1 MAQSIMIFD
10 FGTNEEA
17 AQQARH
23 KVDGWKQAFRLGDK
37 LLLKFE
43 REEAAG
49 ETEAGGEKSV
59 DEESAKPAAKAS
71 GKAKGSAK
79 KTATK
84 VGAKAEKKDA
94 AEPTA
99 RVRVF
104 VRLAFSDHEKLSYQ
118 RWLDR
123 IPTEEPFK
131 SAQGETVRSGQS
143 EFEKASEQFEAL
155 D

>member
-43 REEAAG
+43 REE
-49 ETEAGGEKSV
+49 TAGGEETDGKEASA
-59 DEESAKPAAKAS
+59 EESPKAAKAS
-71 GKAKGSAK
+71 GKSKAGAK
-79 KTATK
+79 KAA
-84 VGAKAEKKDA
+84 AKAAAKTETKEKEEPA
-94 AEPTA
+94 AH
-99 RVRVF
+99 VRVF